1 MLFWFVDAEVAD
13 SAVRGVCTITAD
25 KVKRRTGTSAALD
38 DNVSLFVLRK
48 HCKPSAWAML
58 QCVVEEARADPVF
71 YCGIC
76 TEQIVGED
84 NRSIACDSCLQ
95 WTHFK
100 CVGMKTAPKGR
111 CWFCA
116 RCKRMSL
123 K

>member
-1 MLFWFVDAEVAD
+1 MLSRFVDAEVAD
-13 SAVRGVCTITAD
+13 STVRGVCTITAD
-25 KVKRRTGTSAALD
+25 KVKRRTRTSAALD

-48 HCKPSAWAML
+48 QCVPSAWAVL
-58 QCVVEEARADPVF
+58 QCVVEETRADPVS
-71 YCGIC
+71 YCG
-76 TEQIVGED
+76 VGMEHIIDED

-95 WTHFK
+95 WTDVP

-116 RCKRMSL
+116 RCKRISL